1 MNNASAS
8 TQPKTLDAVVIG
20 AGFAGLYALHRL
32 RGIGLNVHGFESGTG
47 VAGTWYWNRYPGA
60 RTDSAA
66 EVYQYWFSDELLN
79 DWNWSERFPAQE
91 ETERYLNFVADRLQ
105 LRPLISFNNRVTA
118 AHWDEAAKVWVVR
131 TDKGESVRCRYL
143 LSCLGPLSEPKVP
156 PFKGHEN
163 FKGQF
168 LHTSRWP
175 KSGIDLRGKRV
186 GVIGTGATG
195 VQVIQTIA
203 SQVGELFVF
212 QRTPTYAIPMR
223 NRKLTDEDRV
233 AMREH
238 YKTLREEVK
247 HTLTGFGF
255 NMQPKP
261 WAQTTAKERRAI
273 FEDLYADGSLIMW
286 GGNFG
291 EVLVDPGANQELSE
305 FMREKMRA
313 RLTKPGVAEK
323 LIPKYGFGTRRP
335 PLDSGYLEAFNRDNV
350 HLIDIQESPIE
361 CFTEAGIRTRDAEYP
376 LDIIVLAT
384 GFDAATGAIRA
395 IDIRGREGIALKDL
409 WDRDITTAM
418 GLQKH
423 GFPNFFTSAA
433 PLAPAAAFCNVPTC
447 LQQQVEWITDCI
459 AYVERNGKDKVIE
472 ATQAFEDNWVKHH
485 DEVTGAT
492 LIAKVDSWWT
502 GANIEGKPRR
512 VLSYIH
518 VGNYRQACEKVAR
531 KGYEGFEIR

>member
-1 MNNASAS
+1 MNSSANNP
-8 TQPKTLDAVVIG
+8 QGILDAVVIG

-32 RGIGLNVHGFESGTG
+32 RGMGMNVHGFEAGTG

-60 RTDSAA
+60 RTDSAS
-66 EVYQYWFSDELLN
+66 EVYQYWFSDEILN
-79 DWNWSERFPAQE
+79 DWSWSERFPAQA
-91 ETERYLNFVADRLQ
+91 ETERYLNFVADRLN
-105 LRPLISFNNRVTA
+105 LRPMISFSNRVTA
-118 AHWDEAAKVWVVR
+118 AHWDEAGKCWVVR
-131 TDKGESVRCRYL
+131 TDKGESVRTRYL
-143 LSCLGPLSEPKVP
+143 LSCLGPLSEPKMP
-156 PFKGHEN
+156 PFKGHEK

-175 KSGIDLRGKRV
+175 KDGIDLSGKRV

-203 SQVGELFVF
+203 SQVGEMFVF
-212 QRTPTYAIPMR
+212 QRTPTYAIAMR
-223 NRKLTDEDRV
+223 NPKLTDADR
-233 AMREH
+233 AGLRKG
-238 YKTLREEVK
+238 YKALGEQVK
-247 HTLTGFGF
+247 HSLTGFAF
-255 NMQPKP
+255 DMQAKP
-261 WAQTTAKERRAI
+261 WAQTSKEERRKI
-273 FEDLYADGSLIMW
+273 FEELYADGSLIMW

-291 EVLVDPGANQELSE
+291 EVLVDQAANDELSE

-313 RLTKPGVAEK
+313 RLTKPGVADK

-335 PLDSGYLEAFNRDNV
+335 PLDIGYLEAFNRDNV
-350 HLIDIQESPIE
+350 HIVDLNESPIE
-361 CFTEAGIRTRDAEYP
+361 GFTETGIKTRDAEYP
-376 LDIIVLAT
+376 LDIIILAT
-384 GFDAATGAIRA
+384 GFDAATGAINA
-395 IDIRGREGIALKDL
+395 IDIRGRDGVALKAL

-459 AYVERNGKDKVIE
+459 AHVEQHGKDKVIE
-472 ATQAFEDNWVKHH
+472 ATQAFEDGWVKHH

-518 VGNYRQACEKVAR
+518 VGNYRRACEDVAS

>member
-1 MNNASAS
+1 MNAPASEPQ
-8 TQPKTLDAVVIG
+8 TTLDAVVIG

-32 RGIGLNVHGFESGTG
+32 RGMGLTVQGLEAGTG

-60 RTDSAA
+60 RTDSAS

-79 DWNWSERFPAQE
+79 DWRWSERFPAQE

-105 LRPLISFNNRVTA
+105 LRPLIQFNNRVTA
-118 AHWDEAAKVWVVR
+118 ALWDPDAKLWEVR
-131 TDKGESVRCRYL
+131 TNQGTSVRCRYL

-156 PFKGHEN
+156 PFKGHQQY
-163 FKGQF
+163 KGQF

-175 KSGIDLRGKRV
+175 KGGIDLSGKRV

-212 QRTPTYAIPMR
+212 QRTPTYAIAMR
-223 NRKLTDEDRV
+223 NRKLTDDDR
-233 AMREH
+233 AALRKQ
-238 YKTLREEVK
+238 YKVLGEAVK
-247 HTLTGFGF
+247 HSLTGFAF
-255 NMQPKP
+255 NMQQKA
-261 WAQTTAKERRAI
+261 WADTTKEERREI
-273 FEDLYADGSLIMW
+273 FEALYADGSLIMW
-286 GGNFG
+286 GGNFA
-291 EVLVDPGANQELSE
+291 EVLVDPAANEELSE

-313 RLTKPGVAEK
+313 RLTKPGVADK
-323 LIPKYGFGTRRP
+323 LIPTYGFGTRRP

-350 HLIDIQESPIE
+350 HIVDIKEAPIE
-361 CFTEAGIRTRDAEYP
+361 CFTEAGIRTRDEEIP

-384 GFDAATGAIRA
+384 GFDAATGAINA
-395 IDIRGREGIALKDL
+395 IDIRGRDGVALKDL

-418 GLQKH
+418 GMQKH
-423 GFPNFFTSAA
+423 GFPNFFTTAA

-459 AYVERNGKDKVIE
+459 AHVEQHGQDKVIE

-518 VGNYRQACEKVAR
+518 VGNYRQACEDVAN
-531 KGYEGFEIR
+531 KAYEGFDIR

>member
-1 MNNASAS
+1 MSTSANGH
-8 TQPKTLDAVVIG
+8 KATLDAVVIG
-20 AGFAGLYALHRL
+20 AGFAGLYALHKL
-32 RGIGLNVHGFESGTG
+32 RGMGFDVHGFEAGSGVG
-47 VAGTWYWNRYPGA
+47 GTWYWNRYPGA
-60 RTDSAA
+60 RTDSVS
-66 EVYQYWFSDELLN
+66 EVYQYWFSEELLE

-91 ETERYLNFVADRLQ
+91 ETERYLNFVADRLE
-105 LRPLISFNNRVTA
+105 LRPLISFNSRVA
-118 AHWDEAAKVWVVR
+118 SAHWDAGSKTWAVT

-143 LSCLGPLSEPKVP
+143 LSCLGPLTEPKMP
-156 PFKGHEN
+156 PLKGHEN

-168 LHTSRWP
+168 VHTSRWP
-175 KSGIDLRGKRV
+175 KSGLDMAGKRV

-212 QRTPTYAIPMR
+212 QRTPTYAIAMR
-223 NRKLTDEDRV
+223 NPKLTDADR
-233 AMREH
+233 AEMRSR
-238 YKTLREEVK
+238 YGKLSEEVK
-247 HTLTGFGF
+247 HSLTGFAF
-255 NMQPKP
+255 DMQSKA
-261 WAQTTAKERRAI
+261 WADTTKEERRKL

-291 EVLVDPGANQELSE
+291 EVLVDEAANEELSD
-305 FMREKMRA
+305 FIRDKMRA
-313 RLTKPGVAEK
+313 RLTKPGLADK

-335 PLDSGYLEAFNRDNV
+335 PLDTGYLEAYNRDNV
-350 HLIDIQESPIE
+350 HLVDLKESPIE
-361 CFTEAGIRTRDAEYP
+361 CITETGIKTQDAEYP
-376 LDIIVLAT
+376 LDIIILAT
-384 GFDAATGAIRA
+384 GFDAGTGAITR
-395 IDIRGREGIALKDL
+395 IDIRGREGVSLKSL

-423 GFPNFFTSAA
+423 GFPNFFTTAA

-447 LQQQVEWITDCI
+447 LQQQVEWIADCI
-459 AYVERNGKDKVIE
+459 AHVEKNGQDKVIE
-472 ATQAFEDNWVKHH
+472 ATEAFENNWVKHH

-492 LIAKVDSWWT
+492 LIPKVDSWWT

-518 VGNYRQACEKVAR
+518 VGNYRKACEDVAS

>member
-1 MNNASAS
+1 MKPSHNNQTSDV
-8 TQPKTLDAVVIG
+8 LDAVVIG

-32 RGIGLNVHGFESGTG
+32 RGMGMNVHGFEAGTG
-47 VAGTWYWNRYPGA
+47 VGGTWYWNRYPGA
-60 RTDSAA
+60 RTDSAS
-66 EVYQYWFSDELLN
+66 EVYQYWFSDELLK

-91 ETERYLNFVADRLQ
+91 ETERYLNFVADRLE
-105 LRPLISFNNRVTA
+105 LRPLISFSQKATA
-118 AHWDEAAKVWVVR
+118 AHWDAKENAWQVK
-131 TDKGESVRCRYL
+131 TDKGESVKARYL

-156 PFKGHEN
+156 PFKGHEK

-175 KSGIDLRGKRV
+175 KGGISLAGKRV

-212 QRTPTYAIPMR
+212 QRTPTYAVSMR
-223 NRKLTDEDRV
+223 NPKLTDADR
-233 AMREH
+233 AEARSRYGQLSH
-238 YKTLREEVK
+238 QVK
-247 HTLTGFGF
+247 HSLTGFAF
-255 NMQPKP
+255 DMQAKP
-261 WAQTTAKERRAI
+261 WAETTKEERQKI
-273 FEDLYADGSLIMW
+273 FEELWADGSLIMW

-291 EVLVDPGANQELSE
+291 EVLVDQAANDELSD
-305 FMREKMRA
+305 FIRGKMRA
-313 RLTKPGVAEK
+313 RLTKPGVADK

-335 PLDSGYLEAFNRDNV
+335 PLDSGYLEAFNRANV
-350 HLIDIQESPIE
+350 HIVDIKEEPIE
-361 CFTEAGIRTRDAEYP
+361 GFTEAGIKTQAKEYG
-376 LDIIVLAT
+376 LDIIILAT

-395 IDIRGREGIALKDL
+395 IDIRGRDGVALKDL

-447 LQQQVEWITDCI
+447 LQQQVEWITDAI
-459 AYVERNGKDKVIE
+459 AYVEKNGEDKTIE
-472 ATQAFEDNWVKHH
+472 ASKAFEDNWVKHH
-485 DEVTGAT
+485 DEVTNAT

-518 VGNYRQACEKVAR
+518 VGNYRAACENVA
-531 KGYEGFEIR
+531 KNNYEGFDIR

>member
-1 MNNASAS
+1 MNAPAN
-8 TQPKTLDAVVIG
+8 TPPGTLDAVVIG

-32 RGIGLNVHGFESGTG
+32 REMGLDVHGFEAGTG

-60 RTDSAA
+60 RTESASD
-66 EVYQYWFSDELLN
+66 VYQYWFSDELRK

-91 ETERYLNFVADRLQ
+91 ETERYLNFVADRLN
-105 LRPLISFNNRVTA
+105 LKPMISFSQRVTSAKWDA
-118 AHWDEAAKVWVVR
+118 AANVWVVT

-143 LSCLGPLSEPKVP
+143 LSCLGPLTEPKVP

-168 LHTSRWP
+168 IHTSRWP
-175 KSGIDLRGKRV
+175 KGGLDLRGKRV

-212 QRTPTYAIPMR
+212 QRTPTYAIAMR
-223 NRKLTDEDRV
+223 TPKLTEADRAATRSRHKETGEAV
-233 AMREH
+233 
-238 YKTLREEVK
+238 KTSLA
-247 HTLTGFGF
+247 GFAF
-255 NMQPKP
+255 NMQTTP
-261 WAQTTAKERRAI
+261 WADTTKEQRRKI

-291 EVLVDPGANQELSE
+291 EVLVDPAANEELSD
-305 FMREKMRA
+305 FMREKMRN
-313 RLTKPGVAEK
+313 RLTKPGVADK

-335 PLDSGYLEAFNRDNV
+335 PLDIGYLEAFNRENV
-350 HLIDIQESPIE
+350 HLVDLLESPIE
-361 CFTEAGIRTRDAEYP
+361 CFTETGIKTSDTEYP
-376 LDIIVLAT
+376 LDIIILAT
-384 GFDAATGAIRA
+384 GFDAATGAITA
-395 IDIRGREGIALKDL
+395 IDIRGRDGVAIKDL

-433 PLAPAAAFCNVPTC
+433 PLAPAAAFCNLPTC

-459 AYVERNGKDKVIE
+459 AYVESHGKEKVVE
-472 ATQAFEDNWVKHH
+472 ATKAFEDNWVKHH
-485 DEVTGAT
+485 DEVTNAT

-502 GANIEGKPRR
+502 GANIAGKPRR

-518 VGNYRQACEKVAR
+518 VGNYRQACEDVAR

>member
-1 MNNASAS
+1 MNS
-8 TQPKTLDAVVIG
+8 TSGIAAAPSLDAVVIG

-32 RGIGLNVHGFESGTG
+32 REMGLNVHGFEAGTG

-60 RTDSAA
+60 RTDSASD
-66 EVYQYWFSDELLN
+66 VYQYWFSDELLK

-91 ETERYLNFVADRLQ
+91 ETERYLNFVADRLK
-105 LRPLISFNNRVTA
+105 LRPLISFNQRVKSATWDA
-118 AHWDEAAKVWVVR
+118 ASNGWVVT

-143 LSCLGPLSEPKVP
+143 LSCLGPLTEPKVP
-156 PFKGHEN
+156 PFKGHEK

-168 LHTSRWP
+168 IHTSRWP
-175 KSGIDLRGKRV
+175 KGGLDLSGKRV

-212 QRTPTYAIPMR
+212 QRTPTYAIAMR
-223 NRKLTDEDRV
+223 NPKLTDADR
-233 AMREH
+233 AATRARQKQTGEA
-238 YKTLREEVK
+238 VK
-247 HTLTGFGF
+247 HSLTGFDF
-255 NMQPKP
+255 NMQPMP
-261 WAQTTAKERRAI
+261 WAQTTREQRRKI

-291 EVLVDPGANQELSE
+291 EVLVDPAANEELSE
-305 FMREKMRA
+305 FMREKMRG
-313 RLTKPGVAEK
+313 RLTKPGIADK
-323 LIPKYGFGTRRP
+323 LVPKYGFGTRRP
-335 PLDSGYLEAFNRDNV
+335 PLDLGYLEAFNRENV
-350 HLIDIQESPIE
+350 HLVDLLESPIE
-361 CFTEAGIRTRDAEYP
+361 CFTEAGIKTGNAEYP
-376 LDIIVLAT
+376 LDIIILAT
-384 GFDAATGAIRA
+384 GFDAATGAITA
-395 IDIRGREGIALKDL
+395 IDIRGRNGVAIKDL
-409 WDRDITTAM
+409 WDRNITTAM

-433 PLAPAAAFCNVPTC
+433 PLAPAAAFCNLPTC

-459 AYVERNGKDKVIE
+459 AYVERHGKDKVVE
-472 ATQAFEDNWVKHH
+472 ATEAFENNWVKHH
-485 DEVTGAT
+485 DEVTNAT
-492 LIAKVDSWWT
+492 LIAKADSWWT

-518 VGNYRQACEKVAR
+518 VGNYRQACEDVAR

>member
-1 MNNASAS
+1 MNMPANTAND
-8 TQPKTLDAVVIG
+8 TLDAVVIG

-32 RGIGLNVHGFESGTG
+32 REMGLNVRGLEAGSG

-60 RTDSAA
+60 RTDSAS

-91 ETERYLNFVADRLQ
+91 ETERYLNFVTDRLK
-105 LRPLISFNNRVTA
+105 LRPLIRFNSRVA
-118 AHWDEAAKVWVVR
+118 SAHWDDT
-131 TDKGESVRCRYL
+131 TDLWTVTTDQGESIHCRYL

-163 FKGQF
+163 FKGRF

-175 KSGIDLRGKRV
+175 KGGIDLSGKRV

-203 SQVGELFVF
+203 GQVGELFVF

-223 NRKLTDEDRV
+223 NHALSDEDR
-233 AMREH
+233 A
-238 YKTLREEVK
+238 TLRPRYKALGEAVK
-247 HTLTGFGF
+247 HSLTGFAF
-255 NMQPKP
+255 DMLPKA
-261 WAQTTAKERRAI
+261 WAETTADERRAI
-273 FEDLYADGSLIMW
+273 FERLYADGSLIMW
-286 GGNFG
+286 GGNFA
-291 EVLVDPGANQELSE
+291 EVLVDPVANEELSA

-313 RLTKPGVAEK
+313 RITKLGVADK
-323 LIPKYGFGTRRP
+323 LIPQYGFGTRRP

-350 HLIDIQESPIE
+350 HLVDLKAAPIE
-361 CFTEAGIRTRDAEYP
+361 CITETGIRTRDGDYP

-384 GFDAATGAIRA
+384 GFDAGTGAINA
-395 IDIRGREGIALKDL
+395 IDIRGRDGVSLKEL
-409 WDRDITTAM
+409 WGRDITTAM

-433 PLAPAAAFCNVPTC
+433 PLAPASAFCNVPTC

-459 AYVERNGKDKVIE
+459 AHVEKAGTAKVIE

-518 VGNYRQACEKVAR
+518 VGNYRQACEDVAQ

>member
-1 MNNASAS
+1 MNASKN
-8 TQPKTLDAVVIG
+8 TPPETLDAVVIG

-32 RGIGLNVHGFESGTG
+32 RGLGLNVHGFEAGTG
-47 VAGTWYWNRYPGA
+47 VGGTWYWNRYPGA
-60 RTDSAA
+60 RTDSAS
-66 EVYQYWFSDELLN
+66 EVYQFWFSDELLR

-91 ETERYLNFVADRLQ
+91 ETERYLNFVADRLK
-105 LRPLISFNNRVTA
+105 LRPLISFSNKVTA
-118 AHWDEAAKVWVVR
+118 ARWNEAAKAWDIT
-131 TDKGESVRCRYL
+131 TDKGESVRSRYL

-156 PFKGHEN
+156 PFKGHEK
-163 FKGQF
+163 FKGTF

-175 KSGIDLRGKRV
+175 KGGIDLAGKRV

-203 SQVGELFVF
+203 SQVGELYVF
-212 QRTPTYAIPMR
+212 QRTPTYAIAMR
-223 NRKLTDEDRV
+223 NPKLTDADRT
-233 AMREH
+233 A
-238 YKTLREEVK
+238 LRARYGELGERVK
-247 HTLTGFGF
+247 FSLTGFAF
-255 NMQPKP
+255 DMQPKP
-261 WAQTTAKERRAI
+261 WAQTTKEERRAV
-273 FEDLYADGSLIMW
+273 FEQLYADGSLIMW

-291 EVLVDPGANQELSE
+291 EVLVDQAANDELSE

-313 RLTKPGVAEK
+313 RLTKPGAAEK
-323 LIPKYGFGTRRP
+323 LVPKYGFGTRRP
-335 PLDSGYLEAFNRDNV
+335 PLDIGYLEAFNRDNV
-350 HLIDIQESPIE
+350 HIVDLLESPIE
-361 CFTEAGIRTRDAEYP
+361 CCTETGIKTGNAEYP
-376 LDIIVLAT
+376 LDIIILAT
-384 GFDAATGAIRA
+384 GFDAATGAICA
-395 IDIRGREGIALKDL
+395 IDIRGRDGVELRKL

-447 LQQQVEWITDCI
+447 LQQQVEWISDCI

-472 ATQAFEDNWVKHH
+472 ATQAFEDKWVKHH
-485 DEVTGAT
+485 DDVTGAT

-518 VGNYRQACEKVAR
+518 VGNYRKHCEDVAS

>member
-1 MNNASAS
+1 MNASKN
-8 TQPKTLDAVVIG
+8 TPPETLDAVVIG

-32 RGIGLNVHGFESGTG
+32 RGLGLNVHGFEAGTG
-47 VAGTWYWNRYPGA
+47 VGGTWYWNRYPGA
-60 RTDSAA
+60 RTDSAS
-66 EVYQYWFSDELLN
+66 EVYQFWFSDELLR

-91 ETERYLNFVADRLQ
+91 ETERYLNFVADRLK
-105 LRPLISFNNRVTA
+105 LRPLISFSNKVTA
-118 AHWDEAAKVWVVR
+118 ARWNEAAKAWDIT
-131 TDKGESVRCRYL
+131 TDKGESVRSRYL

-156 PFKGHEN
+156 PFKGHQK
-163 FKGQF
+163 FKGTF

-175 KSGIDLRGKRV
+175 KGGIDLAGKRV

-203 SQVGELFVF
+203 SQVGELYVF
-212 QRTPTYAIPMR
+212 QRTPTYAIAMR
-223 NRKLTDEDRV
+223 NPKLTDADRT
-233 AMREH
+233 A
-238 YKTLREEVK
+238 LRARYGELGERVK
-247 HTLTGFGF
+247 FSLTGFAF
-255 NMQPKP
+255 DMQPKP
-261 WAQTTAKERRAI
+261 WAQTTKEERRAV
-273 FEDLYADGSLIMW
+273 FEQLYADGSLIMW

-291 EVLVDPGANQELSE
+291 EVLVDQAANDELSE

-313 RLTKPGVAEK
+313 RLTKPGAAEK
-323 LIPKYGFGTRRP
+323 LVPKYGFGTRRP
-335 PLDSGYLEAFNRDNV
+335 PLDIGYLEAFNRDNV
-350 HLIDIQESPIE
+350 HIVDLLESPIE
-361 CFTEAGIRTRDAEYP
+361 CCTETGIKTGNAEYP
-376 LDIIVLAT
+376 LDIIILAT
-384 GFDAATGAIRA
+384 GFDAATGAICA
-395 IDIRGREGIALKDL
+395 IDIRGRDGVELRKL

-447 LQQQVEWITDCI
+447 LQQQVEWISDCI

-472 ATQAFEDNWVKHH
+472 ATQAFEDKWVKHH
-485 DEVTGAT
+485 DDVTGAT

-518 VGNYRQACEKVAR
+518 VGNYRKHCEDVAS

>member
-1 MNNASAS
+1 MNMPAETS
-8 TQPKTLDAVVIG
+8 KETLDAVVIG

-32 RGIGLNVHGFESGTG
+32 RGMGLNIVGLEAGTG

-60 RTDSAA
+60 RTDSAS

-91 ETERYLNFVADRLQ
+91 ETERYLNFVADRLN
-105 LRPLISFNNRVTA
+105 LRPLIRFSNKVTA
-118 AHWDEAAKVWVVR
+118 AHWNAAEKVWEVR
-131 TDKGESVRCRYL
+131 TDKGVSLRCRYL

-156 PFKGHEN
+156 PFKGHEK
-163 FKGQF
+163 FKGQIV
-168 LHTSRWP
+168 HTSRWP
-175 KSGIDLRGKRV
+175 KGGIDLSGKRV

-212 QRTPTYAIPMR
+212 QRTPTYAIAMG
-223 NRKLTDEDRV
+223 NRKLTDEDR
-233 AMREH
+233 AALRSR
-238 YKTLREEVK
+238 YKEFGENVK
-247 HTLTGFGF
+247 HSLTGFAF
-255 NMQPKP
+255 DMQPKA
-261 WAQTTAKERRAI
+261 WAETTKEERRKI
-273 FEDLYADGSLIMW
+273 FETLYADGSLIMW
-286 GGNFG
+286 GGNFA
-291 EVLVDPGANQELSE
+291 EVLVDPVANEELSD

-313 RLTKPGVAEK
+313 RITKSGVADK
-323 LIPKYGFGTRRP
+323 LIPQYGFGTRRP
-335 PLDSGYLEAFNRDNV
+335 PLDTGYLEAYNRDNV
-350 HLIDIQESPIE
+350 HLIDVKEAPIE
-361 CFTEAGIRTRDAEYP
+361 CFTETGIRTQDAEYP
-376 LDIIVLAT
+376 LDVIILAT
-384 GFDAATGAIRA
+384 GFDAGTGAIAA
-395 IDIRGREGIALKDL
+395 IDIRGRDGVALKAL
-409 WDRDITTAM
+409 WDRDITTAIGM
-418 GLQKH
+418 QKH

-459 AYVERNGKDKVIE
+459 AHVEAHGKDKVIE
-472 ATQAFEDNWVKHH
+472 ATQAFEDSWVKHH

-492 LIAKVDSWWT
+492 LIASVDSWWT

-518 VGNYRQACEKVAR
+518 VGNYRKACDDVVS